1 MNATIELAGMQ
12 ATIDG
17 WNWTGSDEGLVA
29 LLNAMLDP
37 DGPSGADPAPNTHEA
52 RRVAELLGGKV
63 LEFELPEY
71 DPEAVY

>member
-1 MNATIELAGMQ
+1 MNASIELAGMQ

-17 WNWTGSDEGLVA
+17 WEWKGEDEQFIA
-29 LLNAMLDP
+29 RLNSMLDP

>member
-12 ATIDG
+12 ATIEG
-17 WNWTGSDEGLVA
+17 WEWTGEDECFVA
-29 LLNAMLDP
+29 LLNAMLDA

-52 RRVAELLGGKV
+52 RRMAELLGGKV
-63 LEFELPEY
+63 VDFELPEY

>member
-17 WNWTGSDEGLVA
+17 WNWTGEDERFIA
-29 LLNAMLDP
+29 LLNAMMDP
-37 DGPSGADPAPNTHEA
+37 GGPSGADPAPNTHEA
-52 RRVAELLGGKV
+52 RRMAELLGGKV

-71 DPEAVY
+71 DREAVY